1 MKFQNAKRKPVSL
14 KRQYRYKKRRFSKRK
29 IKQFTVL
36 ALVIAIVGLGLFHP
50 SNNQTTTTSNNN
62 HSKQEE
68 VVDTSNYPSATVVID
83 PGHGGYDS
91 GTIGADGTYE
101 KDLTLTYGLEIGKQL
116 QELNPNLNIL
126 YTRDSDE
133 VTWPENEDDDL
144 KARVKFSE
152 DNNAQYYLSIHF
164 NSMEDNSAHGYFA
177 YVRSEDNASADIY
190 NNIVTNIEAL
200 DWSKNNELQYVD
212 TYPLYVVSEQK
223 IPAMLLELGHLSNYE
238 ETLSLKRK
246 SNIKDLSH
254 AIAKAYSDYILKNN

>member
-29 IKQFTVL
+29 IKQIGILV
-36 ALVIAIVGLGLFHP
+36 LVIAIVGLGLFHP
-50 SNNQTTTTSNNN
+50 SNDQTTTTSTHKEN
-62 HSKQEE
+62 QQI
-68 VVDTSNYPSATVVID
+68 VDTSNYPTATVVID

-101 KDLTLTYGLEIGKQL
+101 KDLTLTYGLEIGEQL
-116 QELNPNLNIL
+116 KALNPNLNVL
-126 YTRDSDE
+126 YTRNSDE
-133 VTWPENEDDDL
+133 VSWPSNEDDDL
-144 KARVKFSE
+144 KARVRFSE

-164 NSMEDNSAHGYFA
+164 NSMEDSNAHGYFA
-177 YVRSEDNASADIY
+177 YVRSEDEASANIY
-190 NNIVTNIEAL
+190 DGIVKNIQEL
-200 DWSKNNELQYVD
+200 SWSKNNDLQYVD

-246 SNIKDLSH
+246 SNIKNLSY

>member
-1 MKFQNAKRKPVSL
+1 MNFQNAKRKPISL
-14 KRQYRYKKRRFSKRK
+14 KRQYRYRKRRFSKRR
-29 IKQFTVL
+29 IKQIGILV
-36 ALVIAIVGLGLFHP
+36 LVIAIVGVGLFHP
-50 SNNQTTTTSNNN
+50 SNDQTTTTSNNSN
-62 HSKQEE
+62 SKQEE
-68 VVDTSNYPSATVVID
+68 VDTSNYPSATVVID

-91 GTIGADGTYE
+91 GTIGSDGTYE
-101 KDLTLTYGLEIGKQL
+101 KDLTLKYGLEIGEQL
-116 QELNPNLNIL
+116 KELNPNLNVL

-164 NSMEDNSAHGYFA
+164 NSMEDSSAHGYFA
-177 YVRSEDNASADIY
+177 YVRSEDEVSADIY
-190 NNIVTNIEAL
+190 DSIVKNIQAL
-200 DWSKNNELQYVD
+200 SWSKNNELQYVD

-238 ETLSLKRK
+238 ETLSLERK

-254 AIAKAYSDYILKNN
+254 AIAKAYSDYIIKNN